1 MLGIKKLKRYVS
13 FLNRNSQTIY
23 DSTDH
28 SSVIRD
34 VCLMKLPRVPLCNIL
49 KTKIHMYF
57 FFNNMSNLEAR
68 WIISFFEPI

>member
-1 MLGIKKLKRYVS
+1 MIIYRKSMLGIKKLKRYVS

-57 FFNNMSNLEAR
+57 FS
-68 WIISFFEPI
+68 IICQTLKHAG